1 MPDARPRSCPTCHSI
16 GAPQRVPGT
25 GLPGEWC
32 RDAWHQGGVV
42 VPGELLEITRPS
54 HVAASSPTVRST
66 DPLVR
71 ELADGLNRVTR
82 NYEREGSGPG
92 SRFEGRLLED
102 VQAEWAVREL
112 LVRDM
117 NLTGLPTALM
127 PAGMTIS
134 SLGEP
139 VELVCRDHGVVLA
152 FGEHSLRTIAFE
164 ARRHWREHHA

>member
-1 MPDARPRSCPTCHSI
+1 
-16 GAPQRVPGT
+16 
-25 GLPGEWC
+25 
-32 RDAWHQGGVV
+32 

-127 PAGMTIS
+127 PAGMTITAGVE
-134 SLGEP
+134 GEA
-139 VELVCRDHGVVLA
+139 ETCILMCRDHGRVMD
-152 FGEHSLRTIAFE
+152 FGEHSLRTLAFE